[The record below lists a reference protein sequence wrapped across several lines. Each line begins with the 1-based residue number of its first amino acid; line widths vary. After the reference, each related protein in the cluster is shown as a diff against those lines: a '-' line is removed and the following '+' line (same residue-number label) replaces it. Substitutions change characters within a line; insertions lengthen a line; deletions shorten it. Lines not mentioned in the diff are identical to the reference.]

1 MKLYKFHFIE
11 KESNITVISES
22 KHAILRAKNEFFIHR
37 RILEKYVTKHKDFLT
52 SFSPVKVQ
60 TDYEI
65 IRLMAEAALLCDVGP
80 MATVAGALA
89 DLMLKMMK
97 SSDEEFNA
105 AKIALIE
112 NGGEIANNSEKTM
125 KVALFGGNN
134 ELNLNIGFLIEKKD
148 CPIGIATSSATIG
161 HAISLGQADAVTIF
175 AENATIADGAAT
187 RIGNIV
193 KGADI
198 EKSIKKGLDTVDDL
212 KDVRGVF
219 ISRKNK
225 IGISGKI
232 PQMFKIKGGKELLL
246 KEKIEYLFPD
256 KFEIFK

>member
-22 KHAILRAKNEFFIHR
+22 KNAILRAKNEFFIHR

-65 IRLMAEAALLCDVGP
+65 IRLMAKAAFLCDVGP

-89 DLMLKMMK
+89 DLMLNTMK
-97 SSDEEFNA
+97 SFNEEFSA

-112 NGGEIANNSEKTM
+112 NGGEIANNSENTM

-134 ELNLNIGFLIEKKD
+134 ELNLNIGFLIKKTD

-175 AENATIADGAAT
+175 AENATTADGAAT
-187 RIGNIV
+187 RIGNTV

-198 EKSIKKGLDTVDDL
+198 EKSIKKGLDTADDL

-232 PQMFKIKGGKELLL
+232 PQMFKIKGDKELLL